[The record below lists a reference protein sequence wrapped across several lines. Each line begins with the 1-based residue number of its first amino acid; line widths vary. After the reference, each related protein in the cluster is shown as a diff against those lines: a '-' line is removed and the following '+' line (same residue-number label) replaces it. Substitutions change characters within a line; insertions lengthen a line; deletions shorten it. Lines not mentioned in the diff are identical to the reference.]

1 MHAQSVP
8 SPTWKL
14 RLWTPTMG
22 IIFIPFFLLNGA
34 QSQSDGERLASCI
47 CFSINKMPINA
58 GVKVNWSDCG
68 LLTSQ

>member
-1 MHAQSVP
+1 
-8 SPTWKL
+8 
-14 RLWTPTMG
+14 MG

-47 CFSINKMPINA
+47 CFSINKTPINA